1 MRRVFNWIMAQIELR
16 LSNKTQKETGR
27 REILIRF
34 YQGNKFD
41 LYAKSEVYISPDYFE
56 YYIDRKKT
64 EASGVKIPSNTLS
77 ATEAE
82 AAKRG
87 FLLRKSGFLAIKK
100 RIETI
105 DVKYH
110 REQESRINSL
120 KDFIIGNFEKTEKTS
135 LTSDWLKEMVDRFH
149 YPEKYTVVKKHDLSF
164 YDLVEKY
171 IMERQLADGHARV
184 FRVLAREVSRYE
196 GFVKAMK
203 KKNFSFNINTIT
215 REDIEDFSDYLRN
228 EKELSEEYPQIFA
241 SLINHY
247 PASVKNGHSKLDK
260 RGENTVIKA
269 MARLKSL
276 FRFFYDR
283 GETTNRP
290 FDGVKIG
297 VAKVGTPYYITIAE
311 RNTIANADIASIWEK
326 MDKKEQQKARMPLE
340 TLITQRD
347 IFVFHCFVG
356 CRVGDLMRLTPKH
369 IQDGI
374 LVYTPHKTK
383 DEGDDAV
390 QARVPLHP
398 KALELIKQY
407 REKDNKG
414 RLFPFISAQRYNDAI
429 KMIFTMAGV
438 NREVEVRNP
447 LTGNY
452 ELRPINEIA
461 SSHLA
466 RRTFI
471 GNAYFKV
478 SDPNII
484 GKMSGHVDGS
494 KAFKRYRNIE
504 DDTLKKVIDLLD

>member
-1 MRRVFNWIMAQIELR
+1 MAQIELR
-16 LSNKTQKETGR
+16 ISSKTQKETGK

-41 LYAKSEVYISPDYFE
+41 LYAKSEVYISPEYFE

-64 EASGVKIPSNTLS
+64 EKLGISVPSKSITSTETDASKKGYI
-77 ATEAE
+77 
-82 AAKRG
+82 
-87 FLLRKSGFLAIKK
+87 LRQSGIVVINK
-100 RIETI
+100 RIETAE
-105 DVKYH
+105 VKYH
-110 REQESRINSL
+110 REQESRINNL
-120 KDFIIGNFEKTEKTS
+120 KDYILNNFEKADKES
-135 LTSDWLKEMVDRFH
+135 LTSDWLKMVVDKFNH
-149 YPEKYTVVKKHDLSF
+149 PEKYLVVKKSDVSF
-164 YDLVEKY
+164 YELVEEY
-171 IMERQLADGHARV
+171 ISERKLADGHARV

-196 GFVKAMK
+196 GFIRATSNKS
-203 KKNFSFNINTIT
+203 FSFDINTIK
-215 REDIEDFSDYLRN
+215 REDIEDFADYLRN
-228 EKELSEEYPQIFA
+228 EKSLSEEYPQIFNA
-241 SLINHY
+241 LINNY
-247 PASVKNGHSKLDK
+247 PPSVKKGHNKLDA

-276 FRFFYDR
+276 FRYLYDR
-283 GETTNRP
+283 GKTANRP

-297 VAKVGTPYYITIAE
+297 VAKVGTPYYITIDE
-311 RNTIANADIASIWEK
+311 RNRIADADLEKIWATL
-326 MDKKEQQKARMPLE
+326 DKKEQQKARMPIE
-340 TLITQRD
+340 TLLVQRD
-347 IFVFHCFVG
+347 IFVFHCLIG
-356 CRVGDLMRLTPKH
+356 CRVGDLLRLTSRH
-369 IQDGI
+369 IHNDI

-398 KALELIKQY
+398 KALVLI
-407 REKDNKG
+407 EKYSGVDSKG
-414 RLFPFISAQRYNDAI
+414 RLFPFITAQRYNDAI
-429 KMIFTMAGV
+429 KMIFTMAGIT
-438 NREVEVRNP
+438 REVEVRNA
-447 LTGNY
+447 LTGDF

-504 DDTLKKVIDLLD
+504 DDTLRNVINLLD